1 MAASILL
8 VDDQRDILRLLR
20 SALNTIGHE
29 LDIIEA
35 PSGEEALLESSRR
48 RVDLLVSDFL
58 LPGMNGIELM
68 HKIRARNPE
77 AKVILITGMTD
88 RKVRD
93 QILNAGAFAIFDKPI
108 SLADFLDSVE
118 RSLGL
123 VRTIFPPESTDKS
136 SPSSQSRVSDLLAN
150 FRQDVGAQAVFLI
163 SDRARVLARAGEL
176 YDSSMEVSL
185 LSALMA
191 IFSAGLKVSKFI
203 HQEQLESYHVF
214 SSGEQD
220 LLFIPVNPMYALLL
234 AGKGLSSRER
244 VVETV
249 MSMLSLRDEV
259 DKSLKHLGVSESS
272 TVEVETPVPSK
283 PAEVKETLKY
293 VEPPTVTEFENLFKQ
308 AGRKKMKTGELD
320 EFWGQAAEKHGKAP
334 ASPDVISYD
343 QARQLGLMTDD
354 E

>member
-8 VDDQRDILRLLR
+8 VDDQRDILRLLH

-68 HKIRARNPE
+68 HKIRVRNPDV
-77 AKVILITGMTD
+77 KVILVTGMTD

-93 QILNAGAFAIFDKPI
+93 QILNAGAFAVFDKPI

-123 VRTIFPPESTDKS
+123 VRTIFPPESTDKT
-136 SPSSQSRVSDLLAN
+136 SPSQSRVSDLLAN

-191 IFSAGLKVSKFI
+191 IFSAGLKVSRFI
-203 HQEQLESYHVF
+203 HQEQLENYHVF

-244 VVETV
+244 VVETI
-249 MSMLSLRDEV
+249 MSMLALRDEV
-259 DKSLKHLGVSESS
+259 DKSLKHLGVSATSS
-272 TVEVETPVPSK
+272 AEEAPAPAK
-283 PAEVKETLKY
+283 PAEDKEPVKY
-293 VEPPTVTEFENLFKQ
+293 VEPPTVTEFENVLKQ
-308 AGRKKMKTGELD
+308 AGKRKMKTDELD

-334 ASPDVISYD
+334 TNPDVISYD